1 MIGTIANAS
10 TILVGS
16 IIGSTLRKG
25 FDEKYKNIMM
35 DSMGLAATAL
45 GINSVVQAMPDSKYH
60 VLFIVSLALGG
71 IIGTALSLDTLF
83 DRTVSKIS
91 KGSNLAQGLSTAILL
106 YCAGTLSILGPI
118 QSALQ
123 GDNTYLFTNAILDGI
138 TSIVLSSTFGIGIA
152 LAAIILFCWQGAIY
166 LLAGLIAP
174 FITDTLMTEIS
185 LVGGVLIFA
194 SGLGILRIKNISAI
208 TGSTFQKCCPFFWI
222 SHYPRLDTT
231 YLVFDR
237 AVMMRPDKIVYVH
250 KLAEF
255 TLYNSLILAALTQK
269 CE

>member
-25 FDEKYKNIMM
+25 FDGKYKNIMM

-60 VLFIVSLALGG
+60 ALGG

-83 DRTVSKIS
+83 DRAVSKIS

-194 SGLGILRIKNISAI
+194 SGLGILGIKKIKTLNLLPALLI
-208 TGSTFQKCCPFFWI
+208 P
-222 SHYPRLDTT
+222 P
-231 YLVFDR
+231 V
-237 AVMMRPDKIVYVH
+237 AV
-250 KLAEF
+250 
-255 TLYNSLILAALTQK
+255 TILSRFGI
-269 CE
+269 

>member
-83 DRTVSKIS
+83 DRAVSKIS

-152 LAAIILFCWQGAIY
+152 LAAIILFCAIY

-194 SGLGILRIKNISAI
+194 SGLGILGIKKIMGKRS
-208 TGSTFQKCCPFFWI
+208 
-222 SHYPRLDTT
+222 R
-231 YLVFDR
+231 YL
-237 AVMMRPDKIVYVH
+237 IGG
-250 KLAEF
+250 
-255 TLYNSLILAALTQK
+255 
-269 CE
+269 

>member
-83 DRTVSKIS
+83 DRAVSKIS

-166 LLAGLIAP
+166 LLAGLP
-174 FITDTLMTEIS
+174 FNTDTLMTEIS

-194 SGLGILRIKNISAI
+194 SGLGILGIKKIKTLNLLPALLIPPVAVTI
-208 TGSTFQKCCPFFWI
+208 L
-222 SHYPRLDTT
+222 SH
-231 YLVFDR
+231 FG
-237 AVMMRPDKIVYVH
+237 I
-250 KLAEF
+250 
-255 TLYNSLILAALTQK
+255 
-269 CE
+269 

>member
-83 DRTVSKIS
+83 DRAVSKIS

-174 FITDTLMTEIS
+174 FITDTLMTEI
-185 LVGGVLIFA
+185 FA
-194 SGLGILRIKNISAI
+194 SGLGILGIKKIKTLNLLPALLIPPVAVTI
-208 TGSTFQKCCPFFWI
+208 L
-222 SHYPRLDTT
+222 SH
-231 YLVFDR
+231 FG
-237 AVMMRPDKIVYVH
+237 I
-250 KLAEF
+250 
-255 TLYNSLILAALTQK
+255 
-269 CE
+269 

>member
-83 DRTVSKIS
+83 DRAVSKIS

-138 TSIVLSSTFGIGIA
+138 TSTFGIGIA

-194 SGLGILRIKNISAI
+194 SGLGILGIKKIKTLNLLPALLIPPVAVTI
-208 TGSTFQKCCPFFWI
+208 L
-222 SHYPRLDTT
+222 SH
-231 YLVFDR
+231 FG
-237 AVMMRPDKIVYVH
+237 I
-250 KLAEF
+250 
-255 TLYNSLILAALTQK
+255 
-269 CE
+269 

>member
-83 DRTVSKIS
+83 DRAVSKIS

-166 LLAGLIAP
+166 LLAGLI
-174 FITDTLMTEIS
+174 TDTLMTEIS

-194 SGLGILRIKNISAI
+194 SGLGILGIKKIKTLNLLPALLIPPVAVTI
-208 TGSTFQKCCPFFWI
+208 L
-222 SHYPRLDTT
+222 SH
-231 YLVFDR
+231 FE
-237 AVMMRPDKIVYVH
+237 I
-250 KLAEF
+250 
-255 TLYNSLILAALTQK
+255 
-269 CE
+269 

>member
-60 VLFIVSLALGG
+60 VIVSLALGG

-83 DRTVSKIS
+83 DRAVSKIS

-194 SGLGILRIKNISAI
+194 SGLGILGIKKIKTLNLLPALLIPPVAVTI
-208 TGSTFQKCCPFFWI
+208 L
-222 SHYPRLDTT
+222 SH
-231 YLVFDR
+231 FG
-237 AVMMRPDKIVYVH
+237 I
-250 KLAEF
+250 
-255 TLYNSLILAALTQK
+255 
-269 CE
+269 